1 MKSFTSAFHPA
12 LKSLTAIVALAL
24 VTLGLSVISA
34 SPSVAQQSMAARW
47 TTDRYEVRVQQLI
60 NQQRSSRGLVALRTA
75 QCATQTASGWSRHLA
90 AADAF
95 YHQDMGNVL
104 NKCNATYAGETLGK
118 GGISPSRLVQMWM
131 QSPTHKAVL
140 ISKYPH
146 SIGIGA
152 VVDSHGQWVTAA
164 NFVKL

>member
-60 NQQRSSRGLVALRTA
+60 NKQRASRGLVALKTA

-104 NKCNATYAGETLGK
+104 SKCNASYAGETLGK
-118 GGISPSRLVQMWM
+118 GGISPSRLVQLWM
-131 QSPTHKAVL
+131 ESPAHKAVL
-140 ISKYPH
+140 ISEHPQ
-146 SIGIGA
+146 SIGVSA
-152 VVDSHGQWVTAA
+152 VVDSHGQWLTAA
-164 NFVKL
+164 NFVRL